1 MDPVTRWYPSKVDT
15 WLAVVLAIAP
25 IVTAIGT
32 IDTVTA
38 GGNVI
43 VALGGTALL
52 AAVYLGLLFPMRYG
66 ITDDALVIRHGW
78 VRQYVPLSQ
87 ITDVRPTHNPLSSP
101 ALSLDRLRIAFG
113 DGLFG
118 SVMISPKEKDAFM
131 RELSAR
137 AGLHR
142 VGDHWAR

>member
-1 MDPVTRWYPSKVDT
+1 MVTRWYPSKIDA

-25 IVTAIGT
+25 VMCVFAAITAT
-32 IDTVTA
+32 TA
-38 GGNVI
+38 GANVFA
-43 VALGGTALL
+43 ALSG
-52 AAVYLGLLFPMRYG
+52 AAFVPAIYLGLVFPMRYG
-66 ITDDALVIRHGW
+66 ITDDALVIRHGL

-113 DGLFG
+113 EGFFKA
-118 SVMISPKEKDAFM
+118 VMISPKEKDEFM